1 MRRLV
6 PAAVVLALSLACG
19 RPATMADVRD
29 VRVPVPTKDDALIDF
44 IGPEATLEP
53 GQDKML
59 CGTLSYDGDSIAF
72 SKVESLQG
80 KYGHHVVLL
89 AQKADDP
96 TPAGQMYDC
105 SKMTNF
111 EPFAIPLDAVPAGYG
126 TSLPKGKKLI
136 IQFHYLNAGDKPL
149 LVRDVIRLKKMA
161 LTDVQK
167 WTSVYATN
175 QVGFE
180 IPPHAVGHKVTFDC
194 ALPQDV
200 ELIAFGGHM
209 HEWGAKFKAEL
220 GPAGGAMTELY
231 AVNQWKADYRDSPP
245 ISLFQT
251 APKNLT
257 QGTVLRTTCEWNN
270 DTDRK
275 LVFPEEM
282 CATFGFVAGVK
293 DPVVCTVGTTR

>member
-6 PAAVVLALSLACG
+6 LAAVLVFSIACG
-19 RPATMADVRD
+19 RPPSADEARD
-29 VRVPVPTKDDALIDF
+29 VRVAIPTKDDALIDF
-44 IGPEATLEP
+44 VGPEATLQP
-53 GQDKML
+53 GEDKMY
-59 CGTLSYDGDSIAF
+59 CGTLAYDGESIAF

-80 KYGHHVVLL
+80 KFGHHVVLL

-96 TPAGQMYDC
+96 TPVGSMYDC

-126 TSLPKGKKLI
+126 TSLPQGKKLI
-136 IQFHYLNAGDKPL
+136 IQFHYLNTGDKPI

-161 LTDVQK
+161 VKDVQK

-175 QVGFE
+175 EVGFE
-180 IPPHAVGHKVTFDC
+180 VPPNAIGHKVTFDC

-209 HEWGAKFKAEL
+209 HEWGAKFRAEL
-220 GPAGGAMTELY
+220 GQPGAMTELY
-231 AVNQWKADYRDSPP
+231 RVDAWKADYRDSPP
-245 ISLFQT
+245 ISLFQS
-251 APKNLT
+251 APKALT
-257 QGTVLRTTCEWNN
+257 TGTVLRTTCEWNN
-270 DTDRK
+270 DTDRALK
-275 LVFPEEM
+275 FPEEM

-293 DPVVCTVGTTR
+293 DPVVCTVGMTH